1 MRERLGDIPQ
11 ARTELDRGRGE
22 RVLSPKFS
30 RRLGP
35 NRSSWATIDSSRA
48 IVPTSPAGDGLGDD
62 PVVTIRPA
70 GGAGLRIRSAH
81 EHPLVAGESAPD
93 ALQPSQSRRGPR

>member
-1 MRERLGDIPQ
+1 MEPDLGSAFDPTRTVAREGTRNSTPG
-11 ARTELDRGRGE
+11 
-22 RVLSPKFS
+22 VLSPKFS

-70 GGAGLRIRSAH
+70 GGAGLRIGFATSI
-81 EHPLVAGESAPD
+81 L
-93 ALQPSQSRRGPR
+93 

>member
-48 IVPTSPAGDGLGDD
+48 IVPTSPAGDGLGERLSKYSERAGIVGSIDGSAE
-62 PVVTIRPA
+62 PVPA
-70 GGAGLRIRSAH
+70 R
-81 EHPLVAGESAPD
+81 
-93 ALQPSQSRRGPR
+93 

>member
-1 MRERLGDIPQ
+1 MLDRAQSGSGRSLRPRARFAAHDWVGDLPQ
-11 ARTELDRGRGE
+11 ARAELDRGRGE

-70 GGAGLRIRSAH
+70 GGAGLRIGFATSI
-81 EHPLVAGESAPD
+81 L
-93 ALQPSQSRRGPR
+93 